1 MNLSAPLSPT
11 AEFLLSVEAFRSLS
25 ASSAERLAALVQ
37 LRNFA
42 PGDIILRRGDP
53 GDSMFIVRTGQVFV
67 PVLDENG
74 KQQFLVQLSARHIFG
89 EMALLTGEPRTADV
103 VAGSDCSCITIPR
116 ETLLAL
122 LGEHPAVASFL
133 TEILGKRLME
143 QGGVRQVG
151 KYKLVGEIARGGMAV
166 VYEGIHPTLGRPVAI
181 KMLSHALVYQ
191 RHFADRFRN
200 EARIIGSLRHP
211 GIVEVFD
218 CEEAYATIFIIME
231 KLAGHDL
238 ERLIEERGPFP
249 PEQVRSIIHQLA
261 GALDYAHRHGIV
273 HRDIKPSNI
282 ILDENGLT
290 KIMDFGIA
298 MVPDL
303 EKGMTIDHDMFLGTP
318 LYTSPEQATGD
329 QIDGRA
335 DLYSLGLVAFELLT
349 GAPPFDSLDAHE
361 VLVKQV
367 EEPIRPPRL
376 LNPNVPADLN
386 EFVLRATQKRPE
398 DRFQSGREIQAFLSK
413 QSGVSLTEV
422 GVKTLTV
429 LYDHES
435 SHDVDLWMNRV
446 KALAA
451 QIPGAVVRFSSEH

>member
-1 MNLSAPLSPT
+1 MNLSAPTSPT

-25 ASSAERLAALVQ
+25 APSAERLAALVQ

-116 ETLLAL
+116 ETLLPL
-122 LGEHPAVASFL
+122 LSEHPSVASFL

-231 KLAGHDL
+231 KLAG
-238 ERLIEERGPFP
+238 P
-249 PEQVRSIIHQLA
+249 PS
-261 GALDYAHRHGIV
+261 
-273 HRDIKPSNI
+273 
-282 ILDENGLT
+282 
-290 KIMDFGIA
+290 
-298 MVPDL
+298 
-303 EKGMTIDHDMFLGTP
+303 
-318 LYTSPEQATGD
+318 
-329 QIDGRA
+329 
-335 DLYSLGLVAFELLT
+335 
-349 GAPPFDSLDAHE
+349 
-361 VLVKQV
+361 
-367 EEPIRPPRL
+367 
-376 LNPNVPADLN
+376 
-386 EFVLRATQKRPE
+386 
-398 DRFQSGREIQAFLSK
+398 
-413 QSGVSLTEV
+413 
-422 GVKTLTV
+422 
-429 LYDHES
+429 
-435 SHDVDLWMNRV
+435 
-446 KALAA
+446 
-451 QIPGAVVRFSSEH
+451 